1 MLKDFNQ
8 FLIGTLAFV
17 FAFGIFLTTG
27 VGIAKADYLVK
38 GGKITNVQNTSSN
51 GDNYAVSIS
60 GGFGPCADRVIILP
74 TSGVINRDIHMRGYE
89 AALTALSNGF
99 LVDIYDYTGSSCSNG
114 GQLTITNQLG
124 KLISN

>member
-1 MLKDFNQ
+1 MLKAFKH
-8 FLIGTLAFV
+8 FFMGALAFV

-27 VGIAKADYLVK
+27 VGIAKADYLVQ

-51 GDNYAVSIS
+51 GDNYAISVSE
-60 GGFGPCADRVIILP
+60 GVGPCADRVIILP
-74 TSGVINRDIHMRGYE
+74 VSAVLNRDIHTRGYK

-114 GQLTITNQLG
+114 GQVTIT
-124 KLISN
+124 K